1 LKKKPMKDIGLD
13 DLVVFSPRLK
23 AHNVYILI

>member
-1 LKKKPMKDIGLD
+1 MKDIGLD